1 MKTKSETKQEENIL
15 VPLKE
20 YRFLL
25 GLYNSTKTL
34 LDYQEMQKETPI
46 WEDRINKSSERVK
59 SYVKELDTF
68 NEELREK
75 NKSLFPIKEE
85 TALETNRLQS

>member
-1 MKTKSETKQEENIL
+1 
-15 VPLKE
+15 
-20 YRFLL
+20 
-25 GLYNSTKTL
+25 
-34 LDYQEMQKETPI
+34 MQKETPI
-46 WEDRINKSSERVK
+46 WEDRINKSSGRVK

-75 NKSLFPIKEE
+75 NKSLFPTKAE